1 MRDLTLTRSKHGSLK
16 DSERRLGILLI
27 MPAALLI
34 CFVIIYPIIF
44 NINMSFYKV
53 ALNPKR
59 ADEFVGLANYA
70 KLFSDP
76 SFYESL
82 GLTVCYVIL
91 TVVGSTGVGL
101 MVALLMNSAFVG
113 RKAARALLL
122 LSYVTP
128 MIATLYVWQ
137 YMFNGL
143 YGVVNYFLVN
153 ILRVTNTSPLW
164 YDDKL
169 LSIMLVVLYDIWR
182 VFPYAFLMLLA
193 SLQAIDHDVYE
204 AADMDGAS
212 SLQKFRSITLPA
224 LMPTISA
231 IVTLRTIWNFY
242 KFDDV
247 YLFSKKLSVLG
258 VYLYQAAFAT
268 HDMGR
273 AAAITIV
280 LFVIVFSFVILFGR
294 KVIRR

>member
-1 MRDLTLTRSKHGSLK
+1 
-16 DSERRLGILLI
+16 
-27 MPAALLI
+27 
-34 CFVIIYPIIF
+34 F